1 MPRQGNLTW
10 VQQNLIQKCE
20 DNYFMM
26 GRLRQYMPVKDTAD
40 MIRFFVEPISDDP
53 LPILEDTSLDIAGDN
68 YIGID
73 LNQNVVPFAYD
84 KYGFDMLERAEQWDD
99 FLRGQVIL
107 FMPRYYVNKDGKM
120 FKNVL
125 ILDLYEDR
133 GRDVYSHFAAVPDLN
148 MDNYRFEEM
157 LAGGEFFSIDKYDDE
172 IYDMPPFIICG
183 NYAYRPRG
191 LKANEPFVTASD
203 RRHEAWKAVNPENIV
218 KVDLRSIE
226 GFDSLAFGAAES
238 IDLVEMSMVE
248 QILNTY
254 DYYEL
259 SEDPDRIVEAETE
272 NTEEEEIIEVEAPPT
287 EKQAQTA
294 GDEAEVRFIKG
305 LEMLTKERNLVYRRE
320 DLINF
325 HTSIKT
331 NPLTILAGMSGT
343 GKTQLAYNYARM
355 LDLSEDNET
364 LLFMPVSPAY
374 SEPSDVLGYLN
385 PINNEYVPAETGL
398 INFLIHATEK
408 TNSMHL
414 VIFDEMNLSQV
425 EYWFSP
431 FISILEKDDEDRYL
445 KLYDEKAVCV
455 NSDKY
460 PSKIKISENVV
471 FVGTVNIDETT
482 KDFSD
487 RLLDRTFVITL
498 DKITFEDLYHNLVRE
513 ETAEKFDIAAAKC
526 ADASKFLS
534 WNKKRSVK
542 NYLTVFQDHENELE
556 FFDEF
561 NSIFKSSGQGGQIS
575 FRVLR
580 NIGNF
585 LLNIPRENDEMII
598 DRREAFDTVVN
609 QTVIQKIRGT
619 ESQLQSL
626 IGVSGSDLYPS
637 EDSALIRLLDKYS
650 VISDFTKVRASI
662 QKKAED
668 LRINGYTN

>member
-172 IYDMPPFIICG
+172 IYDIPPFIICG

-460 PSKIKISENVV
+460 PSKKLFETYTYILLMNILSDLGFEINEEETPVGDLMFTLSNQSRLRFEREDGAICDIYYDHHLEKISSRTNQTGYYSFNSRHSKPDFLLSFTNRNNDSIKAMVIDSKWRSL
-471 FVGTVNIDETT
+471 FNIYNE
-482 KDFSD
+482 
-487 RLLDRTFVITL
+487 
-498 DKITFEDLYHNLVRE
+498 EDDTEVMLNLRDYSMFLY
-513 ETAEKFDIAAAKC
+513 F
-526 ADASKFLS
+526 DASKEQM
-534 WNKKRSVK
+534 NR
-542 NYLTVFQDHENELE
+542 TVIDKVIAVYP
-556 FFDEF
+556 D
-561 NSIFKSSGQGGQIS
+561 
-575 FRVLR
+575 
-580 NIGNF
+580 
-585 LLNIPRENDEMII
+585 NDEMITDLLFGKI
-598 DRREAFDTVVN
+598 TAVGLDICDSIEDTKSYEYLEK
-609 QTVIQKIRGT
+609 QIEEMIKT
-619 ESQLQSL
+619 
-626 IGVSGSDLYPS
+626 
-637 EDSALIRLLDKYS
+637 
-650 VISDFTKVRASI
+650 
-662 QKKAED
+662 
-668 LRINGYTN
+668 